1 MIARFLIASACLLAA
16 AGGSQQPPP
25 PGVAARLGLPPVAA
39 LAPVPAAEI
48 AKAKASAGIREVVG
62 IHRVLPAS
70 AWKKG
75 RWTKLKDGTTLWRL
89 AIRSRGAAG
98 LRVHFRNFEVGGGM
112 VWVYSSP
119 PDQAG
124 SSGPFS
130 GTGLDEKGDFW
141 TGVVESELVIVEYK
155 ADRADASRRRLP
167 FRLTE
172 ISHLWR
178 GVP

>member
-1 MIARFLIASACLLAA
+1 MIARFLVAFACLSAA
-16 AGGSQQPPP
+16 AGSSQQPSP
-25 PGVAARLGLPPVAA
+25 PGAAARLGLPPVAA
-39 LAPVPAAEI
+39 LPAVTAAEI
-48 AKAKASAGIREVVG
+48 AKAKVSAGIREVAG

-75 RWTKLKDGTTLWRL
+75 RWTKLKDGTSLWRL
-89 AIRSRGAAG
+89 AIRSPGAAG
-98 LRVHFRNFEVGGGM
+98 LRLHFQDFQAGAGI
-112 VWVYSSP
+112 VWVYGGQ
-119 PDQAG
+119 PDQPG

-130 GTGLDEKGDFW
+130 GQGLWENGDFW

-155 ADRADASRRRLP
+155 ADRPNASRRSLP